1 MVKQYTK
8 DDDMQTL
15 RLWYDNKPFTKEI
28 ENSIRAIP
36 TTVFSDDII
45 EDYIQERLKKNNG
58 EYDKP
63 IPKEEQK
70 VDDTKVDDT
79 KVEETKESVQEE
91 KAEIQEV
98 CEAIEADACY
108 WDGWNP

>member
-1 MVKQYTK
+1 MTTEYTK
-8 DDDMQTL
+8 EDDMQTL
-15 RLWYDNKPFTKEI
+15 RLWYDAKPFTKEL
-28 ENSIRAIP
+28 ETEIRAIP

-63 IPKEEQK
+63 LPKEEPK
-70 VDDTKVDDT
+70 VDDTKADET

-91 KAEIQEV
+91 VAMQEV
-98 CEAIEADACY
+98 EAVADADY
-108 WDGWNP
+108 WNP

>member
-1 MVKQYTK
+1 MTTEYTK

-63 IPKEEQK
+63 IPKEEPK
-70 VDDTKVDDT
+70 LDDTKVDDT
-79 KVEETKESVQEE
+79 NVEEAKESVQEE
-91 KAEIQEV
+91 LVMQDV
-98 CEAIEADACY
+98 EAVADADY
-108 WDGWNP
+108 WNP

>member
-1 MVKQYTK
+1 MTTEYTK

-45 EDYIQERLKKNNG
+45 EDYIQDRLKKNNG

-63 IPKEEQK
+63 IPKEEPK

-79 KVEETKESVQEE
+79 NVEEAKESVQEE
-91 KAEIQEV
+91 LVMQDV
-98 CEAIEADACY
+98 EAVADADY
-108 WDGWNP
+108 WNP

>member
-15 RLWYDNKPFTKEI
+15 RLWYNNKPFTKEI

-45 EDYIQERLKKNNG
+45 EDYIQDRLKKNNG

-63 IPKEEQK
+63 IPKEEPK
-70 VDDTKVDDT
+70 VDDTKADET
-79 KVEETKESVQEE
+79 KVEDAKESVQEE
-91 KAEIQEV
+91 VVMQEV
-98 CEAIEADACY
+98 DAVADADY
-108 WDGWNP
+108 WNP

>member
-1 MVKQYTK
+1 MTTEYTK

-28 ENSIRAIP
+28 ENSIRSIP

-63 IPKEEQK
+63 IPKEEEPK
-70 VDDTKVDDT
+70 VDDTKADET

-91 KAEIQEV
+91 VVMQEV
-98 CEAIEADACY
+98 EAVADADY
-108 WDGWNP
+108 WNP

>member
-1 MVKQYTK
+1 MTTEYTK

-28 ENSIRAIP
+28 ENSIMAIP

-63 IPKEEQK
+63 LPKEEPK
-70 VDDTKVDDT
+70 VDDTKADDT
-79 KVEETKESVQEE
+79 KVEETKKSVQEE
-91 KAEIQEV
+91 VAMQEV
-98 CEAIEADACY
+98 EAVADADY
-108 WDGWNP
+108 WNP

>member
-63 IPKEEQK
+63 IQKEEPK

-79 KVEETKESVQEE
+79 NVEDAKESVQEE
-91 KAEIQEV
+91 LVIQEV
-98 CEAIEADACY
+98 EAVADADY
-108 WDGWNP
+108 WNP

>member
-1 MVKQYTK
+1 MTTEYTK

-15 RLWYDNKPFTKEI
+15 RLWYDAKPFTEEL
-28 ENSIRAIP
+28 ENSIMDIP
-36 TTVFSDDII
+36 KIVFSDDVK
-45 EDYIQERLKKNNG
+45 DWYIKERLKKNGG

-63 IPKEEQK
+63 KEEPK
-70 VDDTKVDDT
+70 ADNT
-79 KVEETKESVQEE
+79 KVEEAKESVKEE

>member
-1 MVKQYTK
+1 MTTEYTK

-63 IPKEEQK
+63 IPNEEPK
-70 VDDTKVDDT
+70 VDDTKAEET
-79 KVEETKESVQEE
+79 KVEEAKESVQEE
-91 KAEIQEV
+91 ELVMQEV
-98 CEAIEADACY
+98 DAVADADY
-108 WDGWNP
+108 WNP